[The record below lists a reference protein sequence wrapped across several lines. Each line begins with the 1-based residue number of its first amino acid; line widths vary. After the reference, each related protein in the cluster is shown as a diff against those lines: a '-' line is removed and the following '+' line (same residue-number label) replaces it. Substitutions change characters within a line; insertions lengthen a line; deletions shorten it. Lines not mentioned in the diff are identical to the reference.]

1 MYIRNIEYRLKLQ
14 NWRNSSWNNLMRLPS
29 KVKHLILKKN
39 RLKFFIRK
47 MENSSASSSN
57 FTTHNELCFN
67 STLLFANETTI
78 ADKDP
83 TGFDCGN
90 YDLILNALV
99 KFILL
104 GFGCVGNSLSVV
116 VMWSERHVSAT
127 ALLLIILAV
136 VDTLLMFAWLFLIT
150 APGKQS
156 SSDKLVAHR
165 VTYCFKVCFFVKH
178 FGNLRRTIREG

>member
-1 MYIRNIEYRLKLQ
+1 
-14 NWRNSSWNNLMRLPS
+14 
-29 KVKHLILKKN
+29 
-39 RLKFFIRK
+39 
-47 MENSSASSSN
+47 MENSSVTSSN
-57 FTTHNELCFN
+57 FTTHNEMRFN
-67 STLLFANETTI
+67 STLPFTNETTI

-90 YDLILNALV
+90 YDLIMNALV

-150 APGKQS
+150 APGMQS
-156 SSDKLVAHR
+156 FPKFCKLITARNEVEA
-165 VTYCFKVCFFVKH
+165 K
-178 FGNLRRTIREG
+178 

>member
-1 MYIRNIEYRLKLQ
+1 
-14 NWRNSSWNNLMRLPS
+14 
-29 KVKHLILKKN
+29 
-39 RLKFFIRK
+39 
-47 MENSSASSSN
+47 MENSSATSSN
-57 FTTHNELCFN
+57 FTTHNELRFN
-67 STLLFANETTI
+67 STLPFTNETTI

-90 YDLILNALV
+90 YDLIMNALV

-104 GFGCVGNSLSVV
+104 GFGCIGNSLSVV

-156 SSDKLVAHR
+156 SSD
-165 VTYCFKVCFFVKH
+165 
-178 FGNLRRTIREG
+178 